1 MAPIDTFPAK
11 GEAYRT
17 GTGAGGP
24 GGWVGWAGW
33 AVGGVVAAP
42 GVLRKPKD
50 HPKANGDVLHTSF
63 GHRNRP

>member
-11 GEAYRT
+11 GEAYRK

-24 GGWVGWAGW
+24 GGWAGW
-33 AVGGVVAAP
+33 AEGGVGAAP

-50 HPKANGDVLHTSF
+50 HPKGTRS
-63 GHRNRP
+63 RPPHILWAPE